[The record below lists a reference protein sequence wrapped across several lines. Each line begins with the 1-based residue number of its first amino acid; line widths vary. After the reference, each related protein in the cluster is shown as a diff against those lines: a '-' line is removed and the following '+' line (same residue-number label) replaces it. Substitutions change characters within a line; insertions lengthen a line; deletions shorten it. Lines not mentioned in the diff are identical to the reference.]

1 MNNMITSQFKDLSEF
16 MIKHSSKANNQA
28 PSHTR
33 IADTTTNI
41 YLNESYQILFQDQ
54 LYKYY

>member
-16 MIKHSSKANNQA
+16 LIKHSSKANNQS

-33 IADTTTNI
+33 IADTTLNI
-41 YLNESYQILFQDQ
+41 YGGAYIIP
-54 LYKYY
+54 K